1 MTNAAAGQ
9 TWLWRTL
16 GLVVVYDV
24 WSLVLRVATTP
35 RGPRSRPDPALWL
48 DWLSQTPLAMATV
61 AAVASAGALWML
73 RRRYSAVG
81 PAIAL
86 VAMALL
92 NEASTV
98 ADDIHVEW
106 YTSGVMLL
114 GWLVGT
120 LYGRMAARGQTPTTI
135 AKYQAACADSGAV
148 AGLAGLFLN
157 AGLSKWMRSG
167 ADWFEPGSL
176 WFPVAGHYRFSGSG
190 LGHWART
197 FVLEQPLVAQLGALY
212 GTGIELAMPL
222 ALLGGRWRV
231 VLGLGLAGLFVSVAL
246 LLGIWNLQTL
256 TLATAVAAPW
266 FWWPGRG
273 TQPEPDTEDLLSE
286 ASRSE
291 VAQQA
296 QQRMPQPDL
305 NPSFAR
311 RWLVAIGITMVSL
324 AWLLPVRDWMRV
336 QPDANLKPWVRL
348 APRTPD
354 RPPLSPPEE
363 PAGTPLAQE
372 TPLVGPA
379 AAWLASAL
387 PDNDYAGLRVVGRF
401 RAPTGVVQIHLATAT
416 TSRDQTVVV
425 EVTKR
430 CPAGPTAPVTAGDL
444 ALWYQAVPPHLTDAA
459 VRAVLTA
466 LATAL
471 PPGPGAA
478 ATLGLESCSP

>member
-1 MTNAAAGQ
+1 
-9 TWLWRTL
+9 
-16 GLVVVYDV
+16 
-24 WSLVLRVATTP
+24 
-35 RGPRSRPDPALWL
+35 
-48 DWLSQTPLAMATV
+48 
-61 AAVASAGALWML
+61 
-73 RRRYSAVG
+73 
-81 PAIAL
+81 
-86 VAMALL
+86 
-92 NEASTV
+92 
-98 ADDIHVEW
+98 
-106 YTSGVMLL
+106 
-114 GWLVGT
+114 
-120 LYGRMAARGQTPTTI
+120 
-135 AKYQAACADSGAV
+135 
-148 AGLAGLFLN
+148 
-157 AGLSKWMRSG
+157 
-167 ADWFEPGSL
+167 
-176 WFPVAGHYRFSGSG
+176 
-190 LGHWART
+190 
-197 FVLEQPLVAQLGALY
+197 
-212 GTGIELAMPL
+212 
-222 ALLGGRWRV
+222 
-231 VLGLGLAGLFVSVAL
+231 
-246 LLGIWNLQTL
+246 
-256 TLATAVAAPW
+256 
-266 FWWPGRG
+266 
-273 TQPEPDTEDLLSE
+273 
-286 ASRSE
+286 
-291 VAQQA
+291 
-296 QQRMPQPDL
+296 
-305 NPSFAR
+305 
-311 RWLVAIGITMVSL
+311 VSL